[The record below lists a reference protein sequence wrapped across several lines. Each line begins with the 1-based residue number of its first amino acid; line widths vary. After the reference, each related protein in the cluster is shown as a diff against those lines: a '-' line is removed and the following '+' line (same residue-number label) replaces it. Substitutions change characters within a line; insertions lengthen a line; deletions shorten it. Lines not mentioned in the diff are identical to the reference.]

1 MSPNAE
7 TLKNQNGTETPPDV
21 EISFSNVSKAWGENR
36 VLRGL
41 DFEVKAGE
49 KVSIIG
55 PSGSGKTTILRI
67 LMTLETP
74 DVGLVT
80 VGGDMLWNA
89 KRGAKNKE
97 TKQTLITRRKV
108 GMVFQQ
114 FNLFP
119 NLTVLQ
125 NVTEAPI
132 HVLKLS
138 KQEANDR
145 AVDLLELVGLKSHMN
160 HNPTQ
165 LSGGQQQ
172 RVAIARALAMR
183 PRVMLFD
190 EPTSALDPELIGEVL
205 NVIRGLATTTDMTM
219 LMVTHE
225 MRFAQEISD
234 RVVMFDKGVV
244 VEQGTSE
251 QIFKD
256 PREERT
262 KRFLTAVAAY

>member
-1 MSPNAE
+1 LSPNTA
-7 TLKNQNGTETPPDV
+7 TLKTLNGTEKARDV

-80 VGGDMLWNA
+80 VGGDVLWNA
-89 KRGAKNKE
+89 KQGAKNKE

-119 NLTVLQ
+119 NMTVLQ

-138 KQEANDR
+138 KEEANDR
-145 AVDLLELVGLKSHMN
+145 AVDLLELVGLKSHMK
-160 HNPTQ
+160 HHPTQ

-205 NVIRGLATTTDMTM
+205 NVIRRLATTTDMTM

-244 VEQGTSE
+244 VEQGTSD